1 MRVKEESEKAGLEG
15 GKVEAVTDFIF
26 LGSEITVDGDRS
38 MKLKMPAPWKGSY
51 DKPSQRIKKQRHHFV
66 NKGSY
71 SQSYGFSNS
80 HAWMRE
86 SGHKKDSVPMN

>member
-51 DKPSQRIKKQRHHFV
+51 DKPSQRIKKQRHHFAD
-66 NKGSY
+66 KGPY
-71 SQSYGFSNS
+71 SQGHGFYRRRV
-80 HAWMRE
+80 WMRV
-86 SGHKKDSVPMN
+86 DS